1 MVVKPPLEH
10 GKEEKTLEGELRPKT
25 WDEYIGQEKIKNN
38 LRVIIDAAK
47 KRQDPLEHLLVY
59 GNSGLGKT
67 TIAHVLA
74 NEMGAGIQTC
84 SGPALNQ
91 PGDLA
96 SLLTNLQDREIL
108 FIDECH
114 RLSRQ
119 VAEMLYSAMEDFK
132 LHLIIGKG
140 PMARTMDLDLPRFT
154 IIGATTRIALL
165 PSPLRN
171 RFGSIFQLSFYE
183 LADMEKI
190 VQRSA
195 KILGMEITPAAVR
208 AIAARSRA
216 TPRVANRIIKR
227 VRDFAQV
234 AGALRIEEEMCQ
246 KTFDSFGIDGLG
258 LEPEDRNILRAIVT
272 KFSGGPV
279 GIQTLAASVAE
290 EQDTIVDIYEP
301 YLLQLGFIQ
310 RTARGRIATPHAYK
324 HLGLPPPG
332 DLPQGDTTK
341 II

>member
-1 MVVKPPLEH
+1 MVVKPPPEQV
-10 GKEEKTLEGELRPKT
+10 KEEEILERQLRPKT
-25 WDEYIGQEKIKNN
+25 WDEYIGQEKLKNN

-67 TIAHVLA
+67 TLAHVLA
-74 NEMGAGIQTC
+74 NEMGTGIQTC

-96 SLLTNLQDREIL
+96 SILTNLQDCEIL

-132 LHLIIGKG
+132 LHLIVGRG

-183 LADMEKI
+183 QADMEKI

-195 KILGMEITPAAVR
+195 AILHMDIEPGAVQ

-216 TPRVANRIIKR
+216 TPRVANRIVKR

-234 AGALRIEEEMCQ
+234 AGMLRIAEAICQ
-246 KTFDSFGIDGLG
+246 KTFGALELDELG
-258 LEPEDRNILRAIVT
+258 LEPEDRKILQAIVV

-290 EQDTIVDIYEP
+290 EQDTIIDIYEP

-310 RTARGRIATPHAYK
+310 RTPRGRIATPRAYK
-324 HLGLPPPG
+324 HMGVSQTRDNL
-332 DLPQGDTTK
+332 
-341 II
+341 I

>member
-1 MVVKPPLEH
+1 MIVKTPPEQQ
-10 GKEEKTLEGELRPKT
+10 KEEETFEANLRPKV
-25 WDEYIGQEKIKNN
+25 WDEYIGQEKIKSN

-47 KRQDPLEHLLVY
+47 KRQEPLEHLLVY

-67 TIAHVLA
+67 TLAYVLA
-74 NEMGAGIQTC
+74 NEMGFGIQAC

-96 SLLTNLQDREIL
+96 SILTNLQDGEVL

-132 LHLIIGKG
+132 LHLIVGKG

-171 RFGSIFQLSFYE
+171 RFGSIFQLNFYE
-183 LADMEKI
+183 QADMEKI

-195 KILGMEITPAAVR
+195 TILGMEISPAAVQL
-208 AIAARSRA
+208 IAARSRS
-216 TPRVANRIIKR
+216 TPRVANRIVKR

-234 AGALRIEEEMCQ
+234 AGVPRIEEAIAH
-246 KTFDSFGIDGLG
+246 KTFGALEIDELG
-258 LEPEDRNILRAIVT
+258 LEPEDRKILQAIIT
-272 KFSGGPV
+272 KFQGGPV
-279 GIQTLAASVAE
+279 GIQTLAASVSE
-290 EQDTIVDIYEP
+290 EQDTILDIYEP
-301 YLLQLGFIQ
+301 FLLQLGFIQ
-310 RTARGRIATPHAYK
+310 RTSRGRIATPRAYK
-324 HLGLPPPG
+324 HLGVA
-332 DLPQGDTTK
+332 QTK
-341 II
+341 DNLI

>member
-1 MVVKPPLEH
+1 MIVKATPEET
-10 GKEEKTLEGELRPKT
+10 KEEETLEASLRPRR

-47 KRQDPLEHLLVY
+47 KRQEPLEHLLVY

-67 TIAHVLA
+67 TLAYVLA
-74 NEMGAGIQTC
+74 NEMDQGIQTC
-84 SGPALNQ
+84 SGPALSQ

-96 SLLTNLQDREIL
+96 SLLTNLQDGEIL

-132 LHLIIGKG
+132 LHLVVGKG

-171 RFGSIFQLSFYE
+171 RFGSIFQLNFYE
-183 LADMEKI
+183 QADMEKI

-195 KILGMEITPAAVR
+195 TILRMEIDPGSVR
-208 AIAARSRA
+208 AIAARSRF
-216 TPRVANRIIKR
+216 TPRVANHLVRR

-234 AGALRIEEEMCQ
+234 AGSSRIEETTCQ
-246 KTFDSFGIDGLG
+246 KTFGALELDELG
-258 LEPEDRNILRAIVT
+258 LEPEDRKILSAIII

-279 GIQTLAASVAE
+279 GIQTLAASVSE
-290 EQDTIVDIYEP
+290 EQDTILDIYEP
-301 YLLQLGFIQ
+301 YLLQLG
-310 RTARGRIATPHAYK
+310 
-324 HLGLPPPG
+324 L
-332 DLPQGDTTK
+332 
-341 II
+341 

>member
-1 MVVKPPLEH
+1 MIVKPPLEEV
-10 GKEEKTLEGELRPKT
+10 KEEETLERSLRPKT
-25 WDEYIGQEKIKNN
+25 WDEYIGQEKIKSN

-47 KRQDPLEHLLVY
+47 KRQEPLEHLLVY

-67 TIAHVLA
+67 TLAHVLA

-96 SLLTNLQDREIL
+96 SILTNLQDGEVL

-132 LHLIIGKG
+132 LHLVVGKG

-171 RFGSIFQLSFYE
+171 RFGSIFQLNFYE
-183 LADMEKI
+183 QSDMEKI
-190 VQRSA
+190 VERSA
-195 KILGMEITPAAVR
+195 SILGMAIDSAAVQS
-208 AIAARSRA
+208 IAARSRF
-216 TPRVANRIIKR
+216 TPRVANRVVKR

-234 AGALRIEEEMCQ
+234 AGALRIEEAIAQ
-246 KTFDSFGIDGLG
+246 KTFTALELDSLG
-258 LEPEDRNILRAIVT
+258 LEPEDRKLLHAIIS

-279 GIQTLAASVAE
+279 GIQTLAASVSE
-290 EQDTIVDIYEP
+290 EQDTIMDIYEP
-301 YLLQLGFIQ
+301 YLLQLGFLQ
-310 RTARGRIATPHAYK
+310 RTSRGRIATPRAYK
-324 HLGLPPPG
+324 HLGIAQIKENL
-332 DLPQGDTTK
+332 
-341 II
+341 I

>member
-1 MVVKPPLEH
+1 MLVKTSPEQQ
-10 GKEEKTLEGELRPKT
+10 KEEETLEANLRPRT
-25 WDEYIGQEKIKNN
+25 WDEYIGQEKIKSN
-38 LRVIIDAAK
+38 LRVIIDAALQRK
-47 KRQDPLEHLLVY
+47 EPLEHLLIY

-67 TIAHVLA
+67 TLAHVLA
-74 NEMGAGIQTC
+74 HEMGAGIQTC

-96 SLLTNLQDREIL
+96 SLLTNLQDGEVL

-132 LHLIIGKG
+132 LHLIVGKG

-171 RFGSIFQLSFYE
+171 RFGSTFQLSFYE
-183 LADMEKI
+183 QGDMEKI

-195 KILGMEITPAAVR
+195 AILRMDITPS
-208 AIAARSRA
+208 AIKLIAERSRF
-216 TPRVANRIIKR
+216 TPRVANRIVKR

-234 AGALRIEEEMCQ
+234 AGAPRIEETMCH
-246 KTFDSFGIDGLG
+246 TAFGALELDELG
-258 LEPEDRNILRAIVT
+258 LEPEDRKILQAIVT

-279 GIQTLAASVAE
+279 GIQTLAASVSE
-290 EQDTIVDIYEP
+290 EQDTILDIYEP
-301 YLLQLGFIQ
+301 YLLQLGFLQ
-310 RTARGRIATPHAYK
+310 RTSRGRVATPRAYE
-324 HLGLPPPG
+324 HLGVAR
-332 DLPQGDTTK
+332 TK
-341 II
+341 DNLI

>member
-1 MVVKPPLEH
+1 MIVKPPLQET
-10 GKEEKTLEGELRPKT
+10 KEEETLEASLRPKT

-47 KRQDPLEHLLVY
+47 KRQEPLEHLLVY

-67 TIAHVLA
+67 TLAHVLA
-74 NEMGAGIQTC
+74 HEMGRGIQTC

-96 SLLTNLQDREIL
+96 SLLTNLQDGEVL

-114 RLSRQ
+114 RISRQ

-132 LHLIIGKG
+132 LHLIVGKG

-154 IIGATTRIALL
+154 LIGATTRIALL

-171 RFGSIFQLSFYE
+171 RFGSIFQLNFYE
-183 LADMEKI
+183 QADMEKI

-195 KILGMEITPAAVR
+195 AILRMEIDPEAVQ
-208 AIAARSRA
+208 AIAARSRF
-216 TPRVANRIIKR
+216 TPRVANRIVKR

-234 AGALRIEEEMCQ
+234 AGVPRIQETMCQ
-246 KTFDSFGIDGLG
+246 KTFSALELDELG
-258 LEPEDRNILRAIVT
+258 LEQEDRKILRTIIT

-279 GIQTLAASVAE
+279 GIQTLAASVSE
-290 EQDTIVDIYEP
+290 EQDTILDIYEP
-301 YLLQLGFIQ
+301 YLLQLGFLQ
-310 RTARGRIATPHAYK
+310 RTARGRIATPRAYK
-324 HLGLPPPG
+324 HLGIA
-332 DLPQGDTTK
+332 QTK
-341 II
+341 DNLI

>member
-1 MVVKPPLEH
+1 MIVKTPVEQQ
-10 GKEEKTLEGELRPKT
+10 KEEKALEASLRPRA
-25 WDEYIGQEKIKNN
+25 WDEYIGQEKIKSN

-47 KRQDPLEHLLVY
+47 KRQEPLEHLLVY

-67 TIAHVLA
+67 TLAHVLA
-74 NEMGAGIQTC
+74 HEMGSGIQTC
-84 SGPALNQ
+84 SGAALNQ

-96 SLLTNLQDREIL
+96 SLLTNLQDKEVL

-132 LHLIIGKG
+132 LHLVVGKG

-171 RFGSIFQLSFYE
+171 RFGSIFQLNFYE
-183 LADMEKI
+183 QADMEKI

-195 KILGMEITPAAVR
+195 TILGMEIEPAAVR
-208 AIAARSRA
+208 LIAERSRS
-216 TPRVANRIIKR
+216 TPRVANHLVRR

-234 AGALRIEEEMCQ
+234 AGERRIESMICQ
-246 KTFDSFGIDGLG
+246 KTFEALELDELGLG
-258 LEPEDRNILRAIVT
+258 PEDRKILQAIIT
-272 KFSGGPV
+272 KFSGRPV
-279 GIQTLAASVAE
+279 GIQTLAASVSE
-290 EQDTIVDIYEP
+290 EQDTILDIYEP
-301 YLLQLGFIQ
+301 YLLQLGFLQ
-310 RTARGRIATPHAYK
+310 RTPRGRVATPRAYK
-324 HLGLPPPG
+324 HLGVS
-332 DLPQGDTTK
+332 QTK
-341 II
+341 DNLI

>member
-1 MVVKPPLEH
+1 MIVKATPEET
-10 GKEEKTLEGELRPKT
+10 KEEETLEASLRPRR

-47 KRQDPLEHLLVY
+47 KRQEPLEHLLVY

-67 TIAHVLA
+67 TLAYVLA
-74 NEMGAGIQTC
+74 NEMDQGIQTC
-84 SGPALNQ
+84 SGPALSQ

-96 SLLTNLQDREIL
+96 SLLTNLQDGEIL

-132 LHLIIGKG
+132 LHLVVGKG

-171 RFGSIFQLSFYE
+171 RFGSIFQLNFYE
-183 LADMEKI
+183 QADMEKI

-195 KILGMEITPAAVR
+195 TILRMEIDPGSVR
-208 AIAARSRA
+208 AIAARSRF
-216 TPRVANRIIKR
+216 TPRVANHLVRR

-234 AGALRIEEEMCQ
+234 AGSSRIEETTCQ
-246 KTFDSFGIDGLG
+246 KTFGALELDELG
-258 LEPEDRNILRAIVT
+258 LEPEDRKILSAIII

-279 GIQTLAASVAE
+279 GIQTLAASVSE
-290 EQDTIVDIYEP
+290 EQDTILDIYEP

-310 RTARGRIATPHAYK
+310 RTSRGRVATPKAYE
-324 HLGLPPPG
+324 HLGVAR
-332 DLPQGDTTK
+332 TK
-341 II
+341 DNLL

>member
-1 MVVKPPLEH
+1 MIVKTPPEQA
-10 GKEEKTLEGELRPKT
+10 KEEEVLETSLRPRT
-25 WDEYIGQEKIKNN
+25 WDEYIGQEKTKNN

-47 KRQDPLEHLLVY
+47 KRQEPLEHLLVY

-67 TIAHVLA
+67 TLAHVVA
-74 NEMGAGIQTC
+74 HEMGSGIQTC
-84 SGPALNQ
+84 SGPALSQ

-96 SLLTNLQDREIL
+96 ALLTNLQDGEIL

-132 LHLIIGKG
+132 LHLIVGKG

-165 PSPLRN
+165 SSPLRN

-183 LADMEKI
+183 QADMEKI

-195 KILGMEITPAAVR
+195 DILHMEIDSAAVQ

-216 TPRVANRIIKR
+216 TPRVANRIVKR

-234 AGALRIEEEMCQ
+234 AGIPRIEETICQ
-246 KTFDSFGIDGLG
+246 KTFGALELDELG
-258 LEPEDRNILRAIVT
+258 LEPEDRKILHTIII

-279 GIQTLAASVAE
+279 GIQTLAASVSE
-290 EQDTIVDIYEP
+290 EQDAILDIYEP
-301 YLLQLGFIQ
+301 YLLQLGFLQ
-310 RTARGRIATPHAYK
+310 RTSRGRIATPRAYK
-324 HLGLPPPG
+324 HMGIAN
-332 DLPQGDTTK
+332 TK
-341 II
+341 DNLI

>member
-1 MVVKPPLEH
+1 MIVKSPQERQ
-10 GKEEKTLEGELRPKT
+10 KEEETLEASLRPRY

-47 KRQDPLEHLLVY
+47 KRQEPLEHLLVY

-67 TIAHVLA
+67 TLAHVLA
-74 NEMGAGIQTC
+74 NEMGNGIQTC

-96 SLLTNLQDREIL
+96 SLLTNLQDGEVL

-132 LHLIIGKG
+132 LHLIVGKG

-171 RFGSIFQLSFYE
+171 RFGSTFQLNFYE
-183 LADMEKI
+183 QGDMEKI

-195 KILGMEITPAAVR
+195 AILRMEISPGAVR
-208 AIAARSRA
+208 LIAERSRF
-216 TPRVANRIIKR
+216 TPRVANRIVKR

-234 AGALRIEEEMCQ
+234 AGILRIEEGVCQ
-246 KTFDSFGIDGLG
+246 KTFGALELDELG
-258 LEPEDRNILRAIVT
+258 LEPEDRKILQAIVT

-279 GIQTLAASVAE
+279 GIQTLAASVSE
-290 EQDTIVDIYEP
+290 EQDTILDIYEP

-310 RTARGRIATPHAYK
+310 RTARGRIATPRAYK
-324 HLGLPPPG
+324 HLGIA
-332 DLPQGDTTK
+332 QTK
-341 II
+341 DNLI

>member
-1 MVVKPPLEH
+1 MIVKTPPEEQ
-10 GKEEKTLEGELRPKT
+10 KEEETLEKSLRPKT

-38 LRVIIDAAK
+38 LRVIIDAAL
-47 KRQDPLEHLLVY
+47 KRQEPLEHLLVY

-67 TIAHVLA
+67 TLAHVLA
-74 NEMGAGIQTC
+74 HEMGRGIQTC

-96 SLLTNLQDREIL
+96 SLLTNLQDGEVL

-114 RLSRQ
+114 RLSHQ
-119 VAEMLYSAMEDFK
+119 VAEMLYSAMEEFK
-132 LHLIIGKG
+132 LHLVVGKG

-154 IIGATTRIALL
+154 LIGATTRIALL

-171 RFGSIFQLSFYE
+171 RFGSIFQLNFYE
-183 LADMEKI
+183 QADMEKI

-195 KILGMEITPAAVR
+195 NILRMEIEPAAVR
-208 AIAARSRA
+208 LIAARSRS
-216 TPRVANRIIKR
+216 TPRVANRIVKR

-234 AGALRIEEEMCQ
+234 AGISRIEEAVCQ
-246 KTFDSFGIDGLG
+246 KTFRALELDELG
-258 LEPEDRNILRAIVT
+258 LEPEDRKILHAIIT

-279 GIQTLAASVAE
+279 GIQTLAASVSE

-301 YLLQLGFIQ
+301 YLLQLGFLQ
-310 RTARGRIATPHAYK
+310 RTPRGRIVTPRALK
-324 HLGLPPPG
+324 HLGIA
-332 DLPQGDTTK
+332 QTK
-341 II
+341 DNLV